1 MKKDISSIG
10 IIGPNGTKAQI
21 IGGGSATLV
30 PYYESH
36 PIEAFKSSLND
47 NTLIRSSKG
56 CHTYRY
62 LPRNK

>member
-10 IIGPNGTKAQI
+10 IIGPNGAKAQI

-36 PIEAFKSSLND
+36 PIEAFKS
-47 NTLIRSSKG
+47 
-56 CHTYRY
+56 
-62 LPRNK
+62 